1 MVQVRDDA
9 PVSTRELLI
18 EDLADFGIGAG
29 ALAAAP
35 NLSNPPRTARSDQA
49 ESDAMRVLR
58 PLLRDLSKR
67 RVLFRY

>member
-1 MVQVRDDA
+1 MDQVRDDT

-35 NLSNPPRTARSDQA
+35 SLSSPPRTAQSDEA
-49 ESDAMRVLR
+49 EADAMRVLR

-67 RVLFRY
+67 RFLFR